1 MKNIST
7 YFKNMKIQILSLLSI
22 LFIFALFKQQG
33 NTDVSIYVTQLIF
46 SVLIAVCAEFAIF
59 GKMKLTSIHS
69 AMISGVII
77 ALLLAPGTDLTIIW
91 FASFTA
97 IASKKLFQ
105 LQNGKHIFNPA
116 SFGLLL
122 TTVFL
127 GNKINWW
134 GLSSPYII
142 IVLGGIIL
150 YRLNRL
156 SLVFSYIIFR
166 CIGVLAFNGLDFSI
180 ENLMLHN
187 LFFAFIMLIEPKTSP
202 FKRKEQWIFA
212 GGAGFLASL
221 FFVIIPSYGGDIL
234 SLLCMNL
241 IFSMGIISSII
252 KKISFHKKT
261 A

>member
-1 MKNIST
+1 
-7 YFKNMKIQILSLLSI
+7 MKIQILSLLSI
-22 LFIFALFKQQG
+22 LFIFALFKQHTA
-33 NTDVSIYVTQLIF
+33 NISILLTQLIF
-46 SVLIAVCAEFAIF
+46 SVLIAICAEFAIF
-59 GKMKLTSIHS
+59 GKVKLTSIHS

-77 ALLLAPGTDLTIIW
+77 ALLLAPGTNLTIIW

-116 SFGLLL
+116 SFGLLF
-122 TTVFL
+122 TTIFL

-134 GLSSPYII
+134 GLSNPYVII
-142 IVLGGIIL
+142 IIGGIIL

-166 CIGVLAFNGLDFSI
+166 CIGVLTLNRLDFSI
-180 ENLMLHN
+180 ESLMLPN

-202 FKRKEQWIFA
+202 FKRKEQWFF
-212 GGAGFLASL
+212 GSGTGVLASL
-221 FFVIIPSYGGDIL
+221 FFFIIPNYGGDIPA
-234 SLLCMNL
+234 LLCMNL
-241 IFSMGIISSII
+241 FFSMGIISSII
-252 KKISFHKKT
+252 KKINFYKKT